1 MTRTTQPTHRTRV
14 WPAGGVWRAVL
25 MAVFLLVAAILPT
38 GHASAQ
44 ADPPNQA
51 GLVVRFGDGTVE
63 TACVDLGADG
73 EMTGEE
79 LLAAAGLQPVI
90 EYTALGGT
98 VCEIGAQGCGYPDE
112 ACWCQCKG
120 GASCVYWQYY
130 HRIDGEWVYATIGA
144 SLRTLH
150 AGDVDGWSWGE
161 GEGADG
167 VEPLLLS
174 LDEICDAADG
184 PLFTPVPDDMLA
196 AGTAAAL
203 TPPANAAPAP
213 EQPVAAPPAGPAID
227 TSQRVAADD
236 RAPPGIALFAGV
248 LIVLGAGAAGLR
260 VASSDAASREPRAR
274 RRPSTARRTS
284 AAISLLIYGLSTVI
298 GVAALLYPF
307 LAAALRPAAGQPSSL
322 NGPGLMLVLLGICFA
337 GLLLEVQGQAVSAK
351 LIALLGVLV
360 AINSVLRF
368 VEVGIPGPGGFSPV
382 FVLIILT
389 GYVFGGQ
396 FGFLMGALTLLV
408 SAVFTGGVG
417 PWLPAQMFAAGWVGL
432 SAPLARPLIRWSG
445 GRPGS
450 RREVAALAL
459 FAGGWGLLFGV
470 IMNLWFWPFLA
481 GPADQYWQAGI
492 SLRETAGRYLA
503 YYLATSLLWDG
514 LRVVGNVA
522 LMLVFGGASLRAL
535 RRFGQRFS
543 YEYHPES
550 ATSPLPADDPLP
562 RRQPRPSA
570 SPLQPTSGKS

>member
-1 MTRTTQPTHRTRV
+1 MLST
-14 WPAGGVWRAVL
+14 
-25 MAVFLLVAAILPT
+25 VFLLLVVVLPT
-38 GHASAQ
+38 GHVSAQ
-44 ADPPNQA
+44 TDPPNQA

-63 TACVDLGADG
+63 TACVDLAADG

-112 ACWCQCKG
+112 VCWCQCKG

-130 HRIDGEWVYATIGA
+130 HRIDGAWVYATIGA

-167 VEPLLLS
+167 VEPPLMS
-174 LDEICDAADG
+174 LDEICAADNG
-184 PLFTPVPDDMLA
+184 PLFSPVPDDMLA
-196 AGTAAAL
+196 ADTAAAL
-203 TPPANAAPAP
+203 TMPANAAPAP
-213 EQPVAAPPAGPAID
+213 QQPAAPSVKPAID
-227 TSQRVAADD
+227 ADESSAADD
-236 RAPPGIALFAGV
+236 GAPPGIALFAGV
-248 LIVLGAGAAGLR
+248 LLVLGAGAAGLR
-260 VASSDAASREPRAR
+260 VASSDAAPRGPR
-274 RRPSTARRTS
+274 TDRNSSTARRTS

-307 LAAALRPAAGQPSSL
+307 LAAALRPAAGQPPSL
-322 NGPGLMLVLLGICFA
+322 NGPGLMLVLLGVCFA

-432 SAPLARPLIRWSG
+432 SAPLARPLIRWAG

-459 FAGGWGLLFGV
+459 FAGAWGLLFGV

-535 RRFGQRFS
+535 RRFDQRFS
-543 YEYHPES
+543 YEYHPEPVL
-550 ATSPLPADDPLP
+550 APLPSDDPSP
-562 RRQPRPSA
+562 RRQPRPS
-570 SPLQPTSGKS
+570 SGPLQPTSGKG